1 MSLENVSEIVSAIE
15 AGLHTLPTPA
25 EFEMAYQ
32 ARVAIDR
39 IRFAISQNEKSAS
52 SSDQVREANLQL
64 LDALDR
70 LENVERKFQIRCARS
85 AHLSSGTNYDRR
97 RMPSDRNNSSS
108 NAAAAS
114 RDCER
119 T

>member
-1 MSLENVSEIVSAIE
+1 MSLEKVSEIVLDIE
-15 AGLHTLPTPA
+15 AGLHTSPTPA

-52 SSDQVREANLQL
+52 SCDQVQEANLQL
-64 LDALDR
+64 LDALGR

-85 AHLSSGTNYDRR
+85 AHLPSGASYDRR
-97 RMPSDRNNSSS
+97 RMPSDRNDSSF
-108 NAAAAS
+108 NGAAAS
-114 RDCER
+114 RDCEPR
-119 T
+119 

>member
-1 MSLENVSEIVSAIE
+1 MSLEKVSEIVSAIE

-52 SSDQVREANLQL
+52 SCDQVREVNLQL

-70 LENVERKFQIRCARS
+70 LENVERKFQIRCARKVHS
-85 AHLSSGTNYDRR
+85 SSGVGYERR
-97 RMPSDRNNSSS
+97 RMPSDRSDSSF
-108 NAAAAS
+108 NGAAAPH
-114 RDCER
+114 DCER
-119 T
+119 R

>member
-1 MSLENVSEIVSAIE
+1 MSLEKVSEIVSAIE

-39 IRFAISQNEKSAS
+39 IRFAISQNERSAS

-64 LDALDR
+64 LDALGR
-70 LENVERKFQIRCARS
+70 LENVERKFQIRCATS
-85 AHLSSGTNYDRR
+85 AHLSSGANYDRR
-97 RMPSDRNNSSS
+97 RMPSERSDSSL
-108 NAAAAS
+108 NGAAAP
-114 RDCER
+114 RNCER
-119 T
+119 R

>member
-1 MSLENVSEIVSAIE
+1 MSLEKVSEIVSAIE

-52 SSDQVREANLQL
+52 SCDQVREANLQL
-64 LDALDR
+64 LDALNR
-70 LENVERKFQIRCARS
+70 LEWVERKFQIRCARS
-85 AHLSSGTNYDRR
+85 AQFSSGASYERK
-97 RMPSDRNNSSS
+97 RMPSNGSNSSFS
-108 NAAAAS
+108 GAAP
-114 RDCER
+114 RDCEGR
-119 T
+119 

>member
-1 MSLENVSEIVSAIE
+1 MSLEKVSEIVSAIE

-52 SSDQVREANLQL
+52 SCDQIREANLQL

-85 AHLSSGTNYDRR
+85 AHLSNGAGYERR
-97 RMPSDRNNSSS
+97 KMPSERSDPSFNG
-108 NAAAAS
+108 AAAL
-114 RDCER
+114 RDSER
-119 T
+119 R

>member
-1 MSLENVSEIVSAIE
+1 MSLEKVSEIVSAIH
-15 AGLHTLPTPA
+15 AGLYTSPTPA

-32 ARVAIDR
+32 VRVAIDQ

-52 SSDQVREANLQL
+52 SCDQVREANLQL

-70 LENVERKFQIRCARS
+70 LETVERKFQIRCARCT
-85 AHLSSGTNYDRR
+85 HLSRSASYERS
-97 RMPSDRNNSSS
+97 RMPSEHSDSSF
-108 NAAAAS
+108 NGAATP

-119 T
+119 R

>member
-1 MSLENVSEIVSAIE
+1 MSLEKVSEIVSAIGD
-15 AGLHTLPTPA
+15 GLHIYPTPA

-52 SSDQVREANLQL
+52 SCDQIREANLQL

-70 LENVERKFQIRCARS
+70 LETVERKFQIRCARKV
-85 AHLSSGTNYDRR
+85 HLSNGASYE
-97 RMPSDRNNSSS
+97 RMRMASDRSDSLWKR
-108 NAAAAS
+108 AAAGH
-114 RDCER
+114 DCEQR
-119 T
+119 